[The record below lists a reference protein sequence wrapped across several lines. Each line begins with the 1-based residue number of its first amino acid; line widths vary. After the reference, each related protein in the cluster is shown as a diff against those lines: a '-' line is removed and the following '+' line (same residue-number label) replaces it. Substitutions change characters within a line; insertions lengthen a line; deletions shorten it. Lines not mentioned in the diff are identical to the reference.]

1 VESQLVID
9 CATGE
14 AMEVEAAPV
23 SETVPVAVTP
33 RQARLVLLQAG
44 LLEQVE
50 AAFDDMSHAAWIE
63 WNYALEVRRDSPLIA
78 ALAPALG
85 LTDEQVDALFMQAA
99 TM

>member
-1 VESQLVID
+1 MDGQLVID

-14 AMEVEAAPV
+14 AAEIEAAPV
-23 SETVPVAVTP
+23 GTVVPETVTP
-33 RQARLVLLQAG
+33 RQARLVLLNAG

-50 AAFDDMSHAAWIE
+50 ASFDEMSHAAWIE

-85 LTDEQVDALFMQAA
+85 LTAEQIDALFIEAA
-99 TM
+99 GM